1 MRKLNYV
8 FILSL
13 IFLLLSGCSD
23 EEIQPKSL
31 DSGDDVSLK
40 SAKTKHYV
48 PFKATFE
55 VYVDKV
61 IRVSPPPKM
70 QEVIGVGN
78 ATHLGLTEILMEQS
92 WWPPALPI
100 ELPFTGTGIGKVTFT
115 AANGDKLLAEYDDA
129 TAIHKGPTSPLVTVK
144 FTGHFIGG
152 GTGRFEKAEG
162 TFEYNGIYNKVTNEG
177 TGTLTGKIMY
187 HK

>member
-8 FILSL
+8 YILSL
-13 IFLLLSGCSD
+13 IFLLFSGCSD
-23 EEIQPKSL
+23 EGIQPKSL
-31 DSGDDVSLK
+31 DSGDDISLK
-40 SAKTKHYV
+40 SAKSKHYV

-61 IRVSPPPKM
+61 THLSPPPKM

-92 WWPPALPI
+92 WWPPVPI

-115 AANGDKLLAEYDDA
+115 AANGDKLLAEYDNA
-129 TAIHKGPTSPLVTVK
+129 KAIHEGPTSPFVNVT
-144 FTGHFIGG
+144 FTGHFVDG
-152 GTGRFEKAEG
+152 GTGRFEKAQG
-162 TFEYNGIYNKVTNEG
+162 TFEYKGIYNKVTNEG
-177 TGTLTGKIMY
+177 TATLTGKIMY